1 MSYLTEAF
9 KQMELLESE
18 QFSFDKDGAAKLGNF
33 LDDDMLSDF
42 EAIIDPEAETKEE
55 LKDSYMGNVIC
66 RCPICRSLIYRDPEA
81 IVIDEKEQLA
91 NLEEPCPY
99 CFEHGGFEIVGQVAP
114 YEEVTVEGADE
125 GTKVEVDGQE
135 IDIDSETK
143 EDREEILDESLNE
156 GTIYDK
162 LVKAFPELACEVS
175 SDIRAR
181 RHTRDNEDIE
191 DSQRFPVEGTKQR
204 NLVERRC
211 AKRRHTRDNENLEDS
226 QRYPI
231 KSPVGTKGLKESID
245 PEIDKISKHLASKV
259 ISKYPSAKV
268 KPTEKAQIIVFF
280 DDPTKEDEIK
290 QFAITTLEKDLGY
303 KANNVKIQYQ
313 SNNNKIFGVILGDI
327 SDEFVSNRDKLKE
340 SVTMKKADDLFAVMI
355 DGKQVYVGTE
365 QECKNF
371 ANELS
376 KSVAAQYHK
385 VEVVKGAEVPVV
397 AKAKRHAKD
406 NEDLED
412 SQRYPIE
419 SPAPAQTG
427 LREDYEDNDW
437 VFPTT
442 IKTNIGE
449 VEVEDWDFSWA
460 DDGEVV
466 IFIRNPE
473 VELTLSSEDI
483 GGEDG
488 FLPISYQHF
497 VDNESDITE
506 VYLDAKTQ
514 EFILK
519 EIEKIQQQYEDEVDE
534 SLNEDSQRYPIESPA
549 QTGLREG
556 MEDISITT
564 DDQVIKVKATP
575 RADKETIQPV
585 EDETKD
591 VIEAPEMEEETPIED
606 MPIEDQDVEIEEFDE
621 ESFDNLGESYLR
633 QVYENVSGFKT
644 SDVQST
650 TNKII
655 VEGIIS
661 FNSGKKA
668 KTKFIFEAKDATKSG
683 KLRFSGLN
691 ENLSKNKKAFTL
703 TGTLISGKLISE
715 SLNYNYSAQA
725 EDGKSKRLYGT
736 VRK

>member
-18 QFSFDKDGAAKLGNF
+18 QFSFDKDGAAKLANF
-33 LDDDMLSDF
+33 LDDDMLNDF

-66 RCPICRSLIYRDPEA
+66 RCPICRSLIYRDPEE
-81 IVIDEKEQLA
+81 IKVDEEEQLA

-114 YEEVTVEGADE
+114 YEEVTVEAKE

-135 IDIDSETK
+135 VDTDPKTEEDKVSE
-143 EDREEILDESLNE
+143 EESLTE

-162 LVKAFPELACEVS
+162 LVKAFPELADEASFDV
-175 SDIRAR
+175 RAR

-211 AKRRHTRDNENLEDS
+211 AKRRHSRDNEDLEDS

-231 KSPVGTKGLKESID
+231 ESPVGTKGLRENKETANPGESNDIHGLRHQ
-245 PEIDKISKHLASKV
+245 EGGKQQERKSGK
-259 ISKYPSAKV
+259 SATQEFKLN
-268 KPTEKAQIIVFF
+268 KDGE
-280 DDPTKEDEIK
+280 
-290 QFAITTLEKDLGY
+290 LE
-303 KANNVKIQYQ
+303 
-313 SNNNKIFGVILGDI
+313 LGDV
-327 SDEFVSNRDKLKE
+327 DERAY
-340 SVTMKKADDLFAVMI
+340 ADQLNSSS
-355 DGKQVYVGTE
+355 T
-365 QECKNF
+365 KN
-371 ANELS
+371 NTN
-376 KSVAAQYHK
+376 KS
-385 VEVVKGAEVPVV
+385 
-397 AKAKRHAKD
+397 KRHARD

-427 LREDYEDNDW
+427 LREAKDNSEKGLTDSAAEL
-437 VFPTT
+437 VMNDKGEIYFDIVKDQDSILQGKENLSTFGYKIVNVRRKDKLCPALMNT
-442 IKTNIGE
+442 KTKKL
-449 VEVEDWDFSWA
+449 VEVPNDLDLNDHEA
-460 DDGEVV
+460 VLAYV
-466 IFIRNPE
+466 K
-473 VELTLSSEDI
+473 T
-483 GGEDG
+483 
-488 FLPISYQHF
+488 IS
-497 VDNESDITE
+497 NS
-506 VYLDAKTQ
+506 KN
-514 EFILK
+514 LK
-519 EIEKIQQQYEDEVDE
+519 
-534 SLNEDSQRYPIESPA
+534 
-549 QTGLREG
+549 EG

-591 VIEAPEMEEETPIED
+591 VIESPEMEEETPVED
-606 MPIEDQDVEIEEFDE
+606 MPIENQDVEIEEFDE

-644 SDVQST
+644 SNVQSI

-661 FNSGKKA
+661 FNSGKKV
-668 KTKFIFEAKDATKSG
+668 KTKFMFEAKDATKSG
-683 KLRFSGLN
+683 KLRFTGLN
-691 ENLSKNKKAFTL
+691 ENISKNKKAFTL
-703 TGTLISGKLISE
+703 TGILKENKLISE

-725 EDGKSKRLYGT
+725 ENGKSKRLYGT
-736 VRK
+736 IRR

>member
-18 QFSFDKDGAAKLGNF
+18 QFTFDKDGATKLANF
-33 LDDDMLSDF
+33 LDDDMLNDF

-66 RCPICRSLIYRDPEA
+66 RCPICRSLIYRDPEE
-81 IVIDEKEQLA
+81 IKVDEEEQLA

-125 GTKVEVDGQE
+125 NTKVEVDGQE
-135 IDIDSETK
+135 VNTDPEAE
-143 EDREEILDESLNE
+143 EDREEVLDESLNE

-162 LVKAFPELACEVS
+162 LVNAFPELADDSMSE
-175 SDIRAR
+175 IRSKR
-181 RHTRDNEDIE
+181 RHARDNEDIE

-204 NLVERRC
+204 NLMEKRC
-211 AKRRHTRDNENLEDS
+211 AKRRHTRDNEDLEDS

-231 KSPVGTKGLKESID
+231 VSPVGTKGLNESID
-245 PEIDKISKHLASKV
+245 PEIDKISKYLASEV
-259 ISKYPSAKV
+259 TSKYPSAKV
-268 KPTEKAQIIVFF
+268 KPTEKAQIVVFF

-290 QFAITTLEKDLGY
+290 KFAMTTLEKDLGY
-303 KANNVKIQYQ
+303 KANNVRVQYQ

-327 SDEFVSNRDKLKE
+327 SDEFINNKGRLKE
-340 SVTMKKADDLFAVMI
+340 LS
-355 DGKQVYVGTE
+355 E
-365 QECKNF
+365 QEENY
-371 ANELS
+371 S
-376 KSVAAQYHK
+376 KVMGK
-385 VEVVKGAEVPVV
+385 
-397 AKAKRHAKD
+397 KRHVRD

-427 LREDYEDNDW
+427 LRE
-437 VFPTT
+437 
-442 IKTNIGE
+442 
-449 VEVEDWDFSWA
+449 S
-460 DDGEVV
+460 
-466 IFIRNPE
+466 
-473 VELTLSSEDI
+473 
-483 GGEDG
+483 
-488 FLPISYQHF
+488 
-497 VDNESDITE
+497 
-506 VYLDAKTQ
+506 
-514 EFILK
+514 
-519 EIEKIQQQYEDEVDE
+519 
-534 SLNEDSQRYPIESPA
+534 
-549 QTGLREG
+549 

-591 VIEAPEMEEETPIED
+591 VIEAPIEEEVPED
-606 MPIEDQDVEIEEFDE
+606 MPTEDQDIEIEEFDE

-633 QVYENVSGFKT
+633 QVYENVSSFKT

-668 KTKFIFEAKDATKSG
+668 KTKFMFEAKDATKSG
-683 KLRFSGLN
+683 KLRFTGLN
-691 ENLSKNKKAFTL
+691 ENISKNKKAFTL
-703 TGTLISGKLISE
+703 TGTLKENKLISE

-725 EDGKSKRLYGT
+725 ENGKSKRLYGT
-736 VRK
+736 VRR

>member
-18 QFSFDKDGAAKLGNF
+18 QFSFDKDGAAKLANF
-33 LDDDMLSDF
+33 LDDDMLNDF

-66 RCPICRSLIYRDPEA
+66 RCPICRSLIYRDPED
-81 IVIDEKEQLA
+81 IKVDEEEQLA

-114 YEEVTVEGADE
+114 YEEVTVEAKE

-135 IDIDSETK
+135 VDTDPETE
-143 EDREEILDESLNE
+143 EDREEVLEESLNE

-162 LVKAFPELACEVS
+162 LVKAFPEL
-175 SDIRAR
+175 SDESDVRAR

-204 NLVERRC
+204 NLVERRV
-211 AKRRHTRDNENLEDS
+211 AKRRHTRDNEDLEDS

-231 KSPVGTKGLKESID
+231 ESPVGVKGLKENVEEESEIVKRD
-245 PEIDKISKHLASKV
+245 PKVRLMSK
-259 ISKYPSAKV
+259 
-268 KPTEKAQIIVFF
+268 
-280 DDPTKEDEIK
+280 
-290 QFAITTLEKDLGY
+290 
-303 KANNVKIQYQ
+303 
-313 SNNNKIFGVILGDI
+313 
-327 SDEFVSNRDKLKE
+327 R
-340 SVTMKKADDLFAVMI
+340 
-355 DGKQVYVGTE
+355 
-365 QECKNF
+365 
-371 ANELS
+371 
-376 KSVAAQYHK
+376 
-385 VEVVKGAEVPVV
+385 
-397 AKAKRHAKD
+397 RHVRD

-419 SPAPAQTG
+419 SPA
-427 LREDYEDNDW
+427 
-437 VFPTT
+437 
-442 IKTNIGE
+442 
-449 VEVEDWDFSWA
+449 
-460 DDGEVV
+460 
-466 IFIRNPE
+466 
-473 VELTLSSEDI
+473 
-483 GGEDG
+483 
-488 FLPISYQHF
+488 
-497 VDNESDITE
+497 
-506 VYLDAKTQ
+506 
-514 EFILK
+514 
-519 EIEKIQQQYEDEVDE
+519 
-534 SLNEDSQRYPIESPA
+534 PA

-585 EDETKD
+585 EEETKD
-591 VIEAPEMEEETPIED
+591 AIEAPVEEEVPVED
-606 MPIEDQDVEIEEFDE
+606 MPVEDQDIEIEDFDE

-644 SDVQST
+644 SNVQST

-668 KTKFIFEAKDATKSG
+668 KTKFMFEAKDATKSG
-683 KLRFSGLN
+683 KLRFTGLN
-691 ENLSKNKKAFTL
+691 ENISKNKKAFTL
-703 TGTLISGKLISE
+703 TGTLKGNSLISE
-715 SLNYNYSAQA
+715 SLNYNYSAKT